1 MNNKRF
7 LFLFATWL
15 IMPPVFFFVAKK
27 RGIEQAW
34 RRLLLSLFS
43 PFSLVLYI
51 ALYLLYMAHFDPKLE
66 TWRLRRE
73 LKKEQNIESNI
84 LHK

>member
-1 MNNKRF
+1 MKDKRF
-7 LFLFATWL
+7 ILLFSRWL
-15 IMPPVFFFVAKK
+15 IMPPVFFFVSKN
-27 RGIEQAW
+27 RGIKQVW

-43 PFSLVLYI
+43 PFSLVLYL

-73 LKKEQNIESNI
+73 LKKEQNIE
-84 LHK
+84 LMHK